1 MITILFIA
9 MALYERNRLPNPL
22 LPALFMCIGIILT
35 AAEGIR

>member
-1 MITILFIA
+1 MISIMFAA
-9 MALYERNRLPNPL
+9 MALYERKRLPNPV